1 MTVRI
6 GIPARPSVVTVDAAT
21 LTGATIN
28 QRLLGGLHPFG
39 WAGPPSAAAKAHAA
53 GVINV
58 NRTDKLLS
66 VTPIKAGGVD
76 GTHPT
81 LGLSGAWSYDWQ
93 VVDRTIA
100 DIAAQGAGMEL
111 YLSLDSTPQILG
123 GDVAPY
129 SGTNLSGTNPA
140 TGGLAGY
147 ASFGANIPNDL
158 AAFGAMC
165 VDLIAHIRSL
175 GTVTIAYCGVGNEP
189 DGGLEFWRD
198 PATGLSATSPQYHTY
213 YKAIYDAVKAYDAT
227 IKVGGPEL
235 VNPVAN
241 FTTWLRPFMVYGQA
255 NACQPDFVSF
265 HDYAQN
271 GWVLNQVCAKIDKA
285 KADLSWVGTLEL
297 ICGEWNMGPGPVPP
311 FRQAGTFTELGDY
324 AAGACAR
331 ELMELQRLGFVRAI
345 YFKNARNLTGA
356 AAVGDFSGGAFND
369 LGPWTPGNVM
379 RLWARM
385 GAVAVVSHTIDA
397 DPGVQALTAKTT
409 GTGKLWVLLASAH
422 YRRTPAIDVTI
433 NLPGIASGRVTTLTM
448 IDREHSNQY
457 EAGLANAELQT
468 VPVADVAA
476 EQVRLTLPARCA
488 CLLEIAP

>member
-6 GIPARPSVVTVDAAT
+6 GAPVKASTVTVDAAT

-66 VTPIKAGGVD
+66 VTPIKVGAPD

-81 LGLSGAWSYDWQ
+81 LGVSGNWSYDWQ

-100 DIAAQGAGMEL
+100 DIAAQGAGTEL

-123 GDVAPY
+123 GDVPPY
-129 SGTNLSGTNPA
+129 SGTNLNGTNAA

-147 ASFGANIPNDL
+147 ASFGADIPDDIP
-158 AAFGAMC
+158 AFAEMC
-165 VDLIAHIRSL
+165 VDLLDHIIGL
-175 GTVTIAYCGVGNEP
+175 GTVELAYCGVGNEP
-189 DGGLEFWRD
+189 DGGTEFWHD
-198 PATGLSATSPQYHTY
+198 PATGLSATAAQYFAY
-213 YKAIYDAVKAYDAT
+213 YETIVTAVKAYNPAL
-227 IKVGGPEL
+227 KVGGPEV
-235 VNPVAN
+235 VNPVVN
-241 FTTWLRPFMVYGQA
+241 FTAWIRGLMVY
-255 NACQPDFVSF
+255 CQTNEVPLDFISI

-271 GWVLNQVCAKIDKA
+271 GWVLNQVCTKIEKA
-285 KADLSWVGTLEL
+285 KTDLGWTDPLEL
-297 ICGEWNMGPGPVPP
+297 INGEWNMGPGPVPP
-311 FRQAGTFTELGDY
+311 FRQSGTFIELGDY

-331 ELMELQRLGFVRAI
+331 QLMEFQRLGFSRAI
-345 YFKNARNLTGA
+345 YFKNTRHLSGA
-356 AAVGDFSGGAFND
+356 ASVGDFSGGAFND
-369 LGPWTPGNVM
+369 LGPWTPGNVF

-385 GAVAVVSHTIDA
+385 GDAAVVSHTASA
-397 DPGVQALTAKTT
+397 DPGVQVLAAKNVA
-409 GTGKLWVLLASAH
+409 TGKLFVLLASAH
-422 YRRTPAIDVTI
+422 YRRTPEIPVTMA
-433 NLPGIASGRVTTLTM
+433 LPGIATGRVTTLTM
-448 IDREHSNQY
+448 IDRAHSNQY
-457 EAGLANAELQT
+457 EAGVENAELQT
-468 VPVADVAA
+468 IPVADVAG